1 MLLICCIAVSSF
13 FILKNLKEGKEQ
25 EQTFND
31 LTEIIENNEED
42 KSGDKE
48 KIDLLSLYKLNND
61 LIGWIKI
68 ENTSLNYP
76 VVQSKIKNYYLRKD
90 FFKII
95 LLMEHHF

>member
-48 KIDLLSLYKLNND
+48 KINLLLREFEKTRKYWICLN
-61 LIGWIKI
+61 
-68 ENTSLNYP
+68 
-76 VVQSKIKNYYLRKD
+76 RK
-90 FFKII
+90 
-95 LLMEHHF
+95 